1 MALYVVAAVATVCAL
16 ALTVRLRKR
25 RRRESEL
32 QSLLH
37 RDATWSA
44 VSLTMAASG
53 DPEPG
58 DGEEWQVNPI
68 AQQARQS
75 VWEQNPVIE
84 IENED

>member
-1 MALYVVAAVATVCAL
+1 M
-16 ALTVRLRKR
+16 RLRKR

-58 DGEEWQVNPI
+58 EGEEWQVNPI